1 MSLRNLQALL
11 AVAEHGA
18 FAAAAEA
25 LGITQSAVSMRVKAL
40 EQEFG
45 APLLDRAHRPAVL
58 NATGRALAPRARR
71 IVADY
76 EAARASLRSAR
87 EVEGRVRLG
96 AVGSVQTALLPRV
109 LAEVRGRHPR
119 LAVEIVS
126 GFSHELAGQVDRG
139 ALDAAI
145 VSDFAP
151 PGGDIAWRPFLRER
165 LILIAPPD
173 APEAGAAALAK
184 RYPFIRYAPR
194 AALGRVIQ
202 QAIAAARLE
211 VRETMQLDW
220 LEAVEAMVQAGHGIA
235 VVPERVVPGRVMTT
249 VESPLRRVAL
259 APPRFRTLG
268 LIHRAAEGT
277 DPMTEAI
284 FDQLAALVR
293 GQDVAN
299 EQATDRAD

>member
-25 LGITQSAVSMRVKAL
+25 LGVTQSAVSMRVKAL
-40 EQEFG
+40 EEEFG
-45 APLLDRAHRPAVL
+45 APLLDRSRRPAVL

-76 EAARASLRSAR
+76 DAARASLRGAR
-87 EVEGRVRLG
+87 EVEGRIRLG

-109 LAEVRGRHPR
+109 LAQVRSRHPR
-119 LAVEIVS
+119 LNVEIIS

-151 PGGDIAWRPFLRER
+151 PGEGIAWRPFLRER

-173 APEAGAAALAK
+173 APEAGAAALA
-184 RYPFIRYAPR
+184 RLYPFIRYAPR
-194 AALGRVIQ
+194 AALGRVIE

-211 VRETMQLDW
+211 VRESMQLDW
-220 LEAVEAMVQAGHGIA
+220 LEAVEAMVQAGHGREPA
-235 VVPERVVPGRVMTT
+235 AARGADAAEVPDARPDPPRGRGHGPHDGGDLRPARRPGPRSWRAGRGTSGPGRLSRAGRRT
-249 VESPLRRVAL
+249 PLPA
-259 APPRFRTLG
+259 
-268 LIHRAAEGT
+268 
-277 DPMTEAI
+277 D
-284 FDQLAALVR
+284 LV
-293 GQDVAN
+293 
-299 EQATDRAD
+299 